1 MREERVIALAGALQA
16 ARLVRAIATRGSA
29 DPASTAAS
37 LATVFK
43 IDAENAAD
51 VFGGIPQLRL
61 GLETLVEQVDSSR
74 RDTVLT
80 RLLIAVMRLERMAAR
95 RRDLMSSLREGIE
108 AIAAAKPPI
117 AADSR
122 EVIEALAKL
131 YSATLSTLRPRILV
145 EGDPRFLNDAQ
156 NVDRI
161 RALLLAAI
169 RATVL
174 WRQLGGS
181 QLRLFFRHRQ
191 YAMMARGL
199 LAQCT
204 LSGS

>member
-16 ARLVRAIATRGSA
+16 ARLVRSIATTGNADSA
-29 DPASTAAS
+29 AAAGS
-37 LATVFK
+37 LASIFK

-51 VFGGIPQLRL
+51 VFGGVANLRL
-61 GLETLVEQVDSSR
+61 GLATLVEQVDSNQ
-74 RDTVLT
+74 RDVVLT

-95 RRDLMSSLREGIE
+95 RRDLMTSLREGIA
-108 AIAAAKPPI
+108 AIAATTASLAP
-117 AADSR
+117 DSGD
-122 EVIEALAKL
+122 VIQGLAKL
-131 YSATLSTLRPRILV
+131 YSSTLSTLRPRILV

-161 RALLLAAI
+161 RALLLAAV

-174 WRQLGGS
+174 WRQLGGT

>member
-1 MREERVIALAGALQA
+1 MREERVIALAGSLQA
-16 ARLVRAIATRGSA
+16 LKLVRTLASRGTAEATPLR
-29 DPASTAAS
+29 AS
-37 LATVFK
+37 LASIFK

-51 VFGGIPQLRL
+51 VFAGIANLRL
-61 GLETLVEQVDSSR
+61 GLETLVAQVDSAQ
-74 RDTVLT
+74 RDLVLT
-80 RLLIAVMRLERMAAR
+80 RLLIGVMRLERMAAR
-95 RRDLMSSLREGIE
+95 RGELMAALHDGIR
-108 AIAAAKPPI
+108 AIAGGSIPSEPDTAEI
-117 AADSR
+117 
-122 EVIEALAKL
+122 IGNLAKL
-131 YSATLSTLRPRILV
+131 YSSTLSTLRPRILV

-161 RALLLAAI
+161 RALLLAAV

-174 WRQLGGS
+174 WRQLGGT
-181 QLRLFFRHRQ
+181 QLRLFFRHHQ